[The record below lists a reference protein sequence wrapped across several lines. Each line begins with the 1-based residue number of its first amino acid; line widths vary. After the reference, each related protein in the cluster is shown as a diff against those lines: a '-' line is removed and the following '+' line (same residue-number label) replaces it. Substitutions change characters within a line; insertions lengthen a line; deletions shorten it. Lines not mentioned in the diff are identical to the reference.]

1 VAQGVDT
8 EFKPQYCKKTK
19 TKPKKPKQNTVRFY
33 QNYQHGHRKL
43 SMGKCGF
50 TAKLAGWGLWK
61 END

>member
-33 QNYQHGHRKL
+33 QNYQHGYRKL

-50 TAKLAGWGLWK
+50 TAKLAG
-61 END
+61 